1 VVIGDVLDS
10 AKADLNDRGE
20 AQSRRPLAYGAGHL
34 WCRIADDSMAETYNL
49 FLLEAIRIWTDPDR
63 EEQRTLHHRGDGFF
77 TVDGEVVD
85 LRERMVKWRH
95 LPE

>member
-1 VVIGDVLDS
+1 
-10 AKADLNDRGE
+10 
-20 AQSRRPLAYGAGHL
+20 
-34 WCRIADDSMAETYNL
+34 MAETYNL

-63 EEQRTLHHRGDGFF
+63 EEQRTLHHRGDGSF

-85 LRERMVKWRH
+85 MRERMVKWRH